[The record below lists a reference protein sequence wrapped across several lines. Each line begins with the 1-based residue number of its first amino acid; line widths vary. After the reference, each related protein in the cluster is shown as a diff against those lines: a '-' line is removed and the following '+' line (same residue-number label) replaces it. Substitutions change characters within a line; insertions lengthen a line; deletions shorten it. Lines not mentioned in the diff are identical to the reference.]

1 MLDVS
6 IMLHVVSTGFKA
18 PTKKRCIDS
27 FQSQLQEFPGHCAEH
42 VYIEASE
49 QHPPK
54 EQMLNMWETIVQFN
68 KNDVVVCL
76 DGDDWFK
83 HNYVLDRINKE
94 YEDPNVWLTYGQFE
108 FSDGR
113 PGFAEPY
120 PNTNYRKEA
129 WRATHLKTFRAGLFQ
144 KIKTQDL
151 IYDGKW
157 YDNAQ
162 DLAMMFPMLEMAGP
176 KHILFIDEVL
186 YVYNY
191 ANSFE
196 IGASITAQNRELA
209 MNIHARNLPS
219 YERLVSL

>member
-1 MLDVS
+1 M
-6 IMLHVVSTGFKA
+6 IYIISTGFNA
-18 PTKKRCIDS
+18 PTKQKCIDS
-27 FQSQLQEFPGHCAEH
+27 FNTQFNAIGAQH

-49 QHPPK
+49 QKPAR
-54 EQMLNMWETIVQFN
+54 EQMWNMHQVI
-68 KNDVVVCL
+68 KDLKKMDVVVCL

-83 HNYVLDRINKE
+83 HNYVLDTLDKV
-94 YEDPNVWLTYGQFE
+94 YCDPNVWLTYGQFE

-120 PNTNYRKEA
+120 PSTNYRKEA

-144 KIKTQDL
+144 KIKQQDL

-157 YDNAQ
+157 YDRAQ
-162 DLAMMFPMLEMAGP
+162 DLAMMLPMLEMAGP
-176 KHILFIDEVL
+176 EHIRFIDEIL

-191 ANSFE
+191 GNSFE
-196 IGASITAQNRELA
+196 IGASITEQNRELA
-209 MNIHARNLPS
+209 MNMHARNLPS